1 MKARLVQNVIPPE
14 YKPIGEP
21 VTVAA
26 KLPRSREELRA
37 GLVQKDGEEAPRIQ
51 IAAYIIEPTGE
62 AIIKRTSGF
71 CLKHIEAA
79 ALRDALDQL
88 LTDL

>member
-1 MKARLVQNVIPPE
+1 MKAKLVQNIVPPE

-51 IAAYIIEPTGE
+51 IAAYIIEDGE
-62 AIIKRTSGF
+62 ATIKRTSGF
-71 CLKHIEAA
+71 CLKPIEAA

>member
-1 MKARLVQNVIPPE
+1 MKIVQNVVPKYQTIGG
-14 YKPIGEP
+14 PI
-21 VTVAA
+21 TVAA
-26 KLPRSREELRA
+26 KLPRRREELCVS
-37 GLVQKDGEEAPRIQ
+37 LTQKYGEECPRVL
-51 IAAYIIEPTGE
+51 IAAYTIGPTGE

-71 CLKHIEAA
+71 CLKPIEAA

>member
-1 MKARLVQNVIPPE
+1 MKARLVQNIVPPE

-37 GLVQKDGEEAPRIQ
+37 GLVQKDGEEYPRIQ
-51 IAAYIIEPTGE
+51 IAAYTIEPNGE
-62 AIIKRTSGF
+62 ALIKKTDGF
-71 CLKHIEAA
+71 CLKPNEAE

-88 LTDL
+88 LTYL